1 MTTLFHINPFT
12 QEETKVAT
20 FAKKNE
26 AADCR
31 DLMQAKC
38 ADQNNAYYF
47 ILFKEKGQT
56 NRQFSDSFAR
66 QVTFMNASVQQHIK
80 MMLS

>member
-1 MTTLFHINPFT
+1 MVTLFHINPFT

-20 FAKKNE
+20 FSKKNE

-38 ADQNNAYYF
+38 ADQDNAYYF
-47 ILFKEKGQT
+47 ISFKEKGQT
-56 NRQFSDSFAR
+56 TRQFSDSFVR
-66 QVTFMNASVQQHIK
+66 QVLYMNKTVQDSIK
-80 MMLS
+80 LILS

>member
-20 FAKKNE
+20 FKNKFE
-26 AADCR
+26 AAACR

-38 ADQNNAYYF
+38 ADQDNAYYF
-47 ILFKEKGQT
+47 ISFKEKGQ
-56 NRQFSDSFAR
+56 NKRQFADSFTW
-66 QVTFMNASVQQHIK
+66 QVLYLNKTVQDSIK
-80 MMLS
+80 LFLS

>member
-1 MTTLFHINPFT
+1 MTTLFHINHIT

-20 FAKKNE
+20 FSKRNE

-38 ADQNNAYYF
+38 TDQNNANYF
-47 ILFKEKGQT
+47 IRFKEKGQYT
-56 NRQFSDSFAR
+56 RAFAGSFAK
-66 QVTFMNASVQQHIK
+66 QVTFMDKSVQQNIRL
-80 MMLS
+80 MLS